1 MIRGQSRNWN
11 LPDFCLQLADESQG
25 TDLRLWLLFIDKL
38 QLKAR
43 VHRKTQIQ
51 ISRMTAGTV
60 HFATDRIR
68 AAPNSWSF

>member
-25 TDLRLWLLFIDKL
+25 TDLCLWLLFIDKL

-51 ISRMTAGTV
+51 ISRMIAGTL

>member
-38 QLKAR
+38 
-43 VHRKTQIQ
+43 
-51 ISRMTAGTV
+51 
-60 HFATDRIR
+60 
-68 AAPNSWSF
+68 